1 MECRDDPGCGAAT
14 PIAPLIGGLAGFLY
28 VFGRQQVILS
38 LCLAGELEP
47 FLGYREQHRAMVFG
61 HCLFGK
67 LDAFAGM
74 FSILSRRAHGS
85 HLHDQAQG
93 ENWRFDS
100 KAQFVCQEG
109 CRAAQ
114 YVIF

>member
-1 MECRDDPGCGAAT
+1 
-14 PIAPLIGGLAGFLY
+14 
-28 VFGRQQVILS
+28 
-38 LCLAGELEP
+38 
-47 FLGYREQHRAMVFG
+47 VFG

-100 KAQFVCQEG
+100 KA
-109 CRAAQ
+109 
-114 YVIF
+114 